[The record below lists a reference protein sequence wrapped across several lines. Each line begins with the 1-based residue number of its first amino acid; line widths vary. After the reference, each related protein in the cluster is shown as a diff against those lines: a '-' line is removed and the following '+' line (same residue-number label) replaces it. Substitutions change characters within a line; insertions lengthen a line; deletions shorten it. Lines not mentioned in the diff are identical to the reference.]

1 MKQQQFAFSLRQF
14 IKTSSIAALFLG
26 AAILFY
32 ACENDIEEIKA
43 FSSPENLPILEATN
57 FETLYTDS
65 GQVRYSLKAPKL
77 LRFENEGKDFIEF
90 PEGMELVKFDAN
102 KNIISSLSA
111 NYAKQF
117 VAEEKWEAKNNV
129 IATNAQGDSL
139 KTEHLIWEEKS
150 EKIYTDEFVK
160 IIRPGSVISGVG
172 LVSDQALQDWKI
184 LKPTGT
190 IYVEVNNENRN
201 LQESEKQEE
210 PVEIKNET
218 KKPLRQL
225 QFKNN

>member
-1 MKQQQFAFSLRQF
+1 MKLQRFVFNIIEI

-32 ACENDIEEIKA
+32 ACENNIEEIKA

-57 FETLYTDS
+57 FQTTFTDS
-65 GQVRYSLKAPKL
+65 GQIRFSLKAPKL
-77 LRFENEGKDFIEF
+77 LQFENEGKGFIEF

-102 KNIISSLSA
+102 KNIISTLSA
-111 NYAKQF
+111 DYAKQF
-117 VAEEKWEAKNNV
+117 VEEEKWEAKNNV
-129 IATNAQGDSL
+129 VATNAQGDSL
-139 KTEHLIWEEKS
+139 KTELLTWEEKT

-160 IIRPGSVISGVG
+160 IIRPNSVISGVG
-172 LVSDQALQDWKI
+172 LVSDQALMDWKI

-190 IYVEVNNENRN
+190 IYVEVNNENKN
-201 LQESEKQEE
+201 EQESEIQTQ
-210 PVEIKNET
+210 PDEIKNET

-225 QFKNN
+225 QFKK